1 MNAIAAYGLDP
12 VVTIGAAAAIIVLL
26 AAWVV
31 IRVRRAR
38 SYRPIVRMAP
48 YNPLPPG
55 DSVIEEIRR
64 EVAENERRGIEARAR
79 EARDRAE
86 RDRWHR
92 LEAEWRADG
101 EIELA
106 QKKG

>member
-38 SYRPIVRMAP
+38 SYRPI
-48 YNPLPPG
+48 
-55 DSVIEEIRR
+55 EIGRASCR
-64 EVAENERRGIEARAR
+64 ERV
-79 EARDRAE
+79 
-86 RDRWHR
+86 
-92 LEAEWRADG
+92 
-101 EIELA
+101 
-106 QKKG
+106 